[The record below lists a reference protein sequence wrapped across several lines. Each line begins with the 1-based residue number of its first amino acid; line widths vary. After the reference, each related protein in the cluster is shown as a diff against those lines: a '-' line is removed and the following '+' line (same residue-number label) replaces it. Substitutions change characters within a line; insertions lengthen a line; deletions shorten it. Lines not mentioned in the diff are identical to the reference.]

1 MPNLNTVVLSDKAFY
16 YKNHVTISGSS
27 RIFLVSRIDIGAF
40 QNYFN

>member
-27 RIFLVSRIDIGAF
+27 NVI
-40 QNYFN
+40 